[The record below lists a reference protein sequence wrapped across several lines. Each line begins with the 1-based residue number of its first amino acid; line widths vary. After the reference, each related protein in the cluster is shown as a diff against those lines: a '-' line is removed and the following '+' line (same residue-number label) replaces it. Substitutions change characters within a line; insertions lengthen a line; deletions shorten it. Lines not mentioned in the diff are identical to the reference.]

1 MTLAPPSSKIPNV
14 SLCKRKT
21 EIGGMCVF
29 YIKKSIYSCEMI
41 WGEDRKGTIM
51 DLMIEAGWLDLE
63 LQHQNGPDTNT

>member
-1 MTLAPPSSKIPNV
+1 
-14 SLCKRKT
+14 
-21 EIGGMCVF
+21 
-29 YIKKSIYSCEMI
+29 MI